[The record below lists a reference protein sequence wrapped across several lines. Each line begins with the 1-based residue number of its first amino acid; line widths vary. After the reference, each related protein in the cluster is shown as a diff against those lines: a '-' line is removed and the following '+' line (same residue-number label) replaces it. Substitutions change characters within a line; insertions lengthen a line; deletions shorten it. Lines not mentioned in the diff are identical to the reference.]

1 MKLKKQVSFTRNDTT
16 GMAVFSGPKGHI
28 VMARDSATNKYEH
41 VAFTEDD
48 DVAAKH
54 LEG

>member
-1 MKLKKQVSFTRNDTT
+1 MKLKKQVSFTRNETT

-28 VMARDSATNKYEH
+28 IMARDSATNKYEQVH
-41 VAFTEDD
+41 FTQDD
-48 DVAAKH
+48 DEAAKH